1 MQIFD
6 IERSGEIRKSILL
19 CIEIVIK
26 VLKILFFLI
35 MLLMYLNHVY
45 LLCMGELSIGC
56 LLPRVAIERKFSS
69 HGWNAGCVFWGL
81 H

>member
-19 CIEIVIK
+19 CTEIVIK

-35 MLLMYLNHVY
+35 MLLMY
-45 LLCMGELSIGC
+45 
-56 LLPRVAIERKFSS
+56 
-69 HGWNAGCVFWGL
+69 
-81 H
+81 

>member
-26 VLKILFFLI
+26 ELKILFFLI
-35 MLLMYLNHVY
+35 MLLMY
-45 LLCMGELSIGC
+45 
-56 LLPRVAIERKFSS
+56 
-69 HGWNAGCVFWGL
+69 
-81 H
+81 

>member
-6 IERSGEIRKSILL
+6 IERYGEIRKSILL

-35 MLLMYLNHVY
+35 MLLMY
-45 LLCMGELSIGC
+45 
-56 LLPRVAIERKFSS
+56 
-69 HGWNAGCVFWGL
+69 
-81 H
+81 